1 VPGVDQYVSS
11 DMHYRDPAIIEAL
24 FAQVP
29 LNWLDASPQ
38 KDITTQNLVS
48 FGFFM
53 PATMTECHDDT
64 P

>member
-1 VPGVDQYVSS
+1 
-11 DMHYRDPAIIEAL
+11 MHYRDPAIIEAL